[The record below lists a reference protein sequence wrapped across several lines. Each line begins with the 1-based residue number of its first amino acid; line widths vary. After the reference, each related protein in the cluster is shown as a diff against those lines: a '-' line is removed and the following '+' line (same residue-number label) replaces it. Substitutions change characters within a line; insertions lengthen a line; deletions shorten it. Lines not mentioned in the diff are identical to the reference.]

1 MTQDAVPPPS
11 SPTERIES
19 IDALRGITIL
29 VMLFVND
36 VAGVTGAPAWMKHVS
51 PPDADGMTFVDV
63 VFPAFFFIVGMAIPF
78 SIGRRLERGESL
90 WQTGR
95 HILIRVLGLLVI
107 GMLMVNTESISDDGL
122 LHPHLWILLI
132 RKTFRCV
139 SGGNSLFP
147 RIQYPGWGEEVAL
160 VCDVRLS
167 V

>member
-78 SIGRRLERGESL
+78 SIGRRLDRGESL

-107 GMLMVNTESISDDGL
+107 GMLMVNTESISDGGL

-132 RKTFRCV
+132 RKTV
-139 SGGNSLFP
+139 LGTL
-147 RIQYPGWGEEVAL
+147 
-160 VCDVRLS
+160 
-167 V
+167 